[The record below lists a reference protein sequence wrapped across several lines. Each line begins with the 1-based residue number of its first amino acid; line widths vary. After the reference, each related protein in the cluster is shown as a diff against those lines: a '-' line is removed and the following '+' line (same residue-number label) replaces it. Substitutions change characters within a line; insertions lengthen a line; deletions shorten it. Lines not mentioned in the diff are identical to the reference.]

1 MVWKLVNI
9 VLSQVRL
16 TLIFIISYFRFIIL
30 FFLFNFFFFFV
41 TMVWL
46 LAHIV
51 PPQGWL
57 FLAEEHTSP
66 TTYAAINFAMHSKWT
81 QRRFCI
87 ENTCYIFFFTG
98 AGARRAPV
106 WYNLSIYQVARETS
120 NMPIYNLKQHCD
132 FQDRDL
138 VKQTLPYRL
147 CP

>member
-1 MVWKLVNI
+1 MKSPLFAGYTLDQSFVGLLNKDPENSATLRAFTKMNI
-9 VLSQVRL
+9 VLNF
-16 TLIFIISYFRFIIL
+16 IFIIFYFRFIIL
-30 FFLFNFFFFFV
+30 FLYLIPFYFFV

-87 ENTCYIFFFTG
+87 EKTCHIFFYRCGSKTG
-98 AGARRAPV
+98 TCLVQPI
-106 WYNLSIYQVARETS
+106 NLLGS
-120 NMPIYNLKQHCD
+120 
-132 FQDRDL
+132 
-138 VKQTLPYRL
+138 
-147 CP
+147 